1 MSKRFGA
8 AIIAVSGFCLLAT
21 SVPAQPTK
29 AVAKCESSTGSTLSK
44 FVGSKG
50 KCFEKCITN
59 EFNGKIPPG
68 SCTQPSPSDAA
79 TMACISKTTTKSA
92 ATIDKACATA
102 GANPAC
108 YTGGFATGSG
118 WVATVEGAVDSALP
132 GTFCGSPSA
141 AFLN

>member
-1 MSKRFGA
+1 MLPMVPRPPAFETTDASFQPL
-8 AIIAVSGFCLLAT
+8 SLAM
-21 SVPAQPTK
+21 PACTMGCWIPK
-29 AVAKCESSTGSTLSK
+29 ALVK